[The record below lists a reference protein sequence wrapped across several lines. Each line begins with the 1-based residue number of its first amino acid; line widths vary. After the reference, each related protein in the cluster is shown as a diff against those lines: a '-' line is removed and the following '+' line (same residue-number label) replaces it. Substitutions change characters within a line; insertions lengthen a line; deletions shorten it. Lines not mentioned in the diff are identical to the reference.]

1 MFYQYKNY
9 KMTTLT
15 KKALLYGGG
24 GLVAVIILY
33 FIFKKKGTN
42 TPINTNNG
50 GGGANTTPDN
60 GKYPALV
67 LAKQGTRLRAEPNTN
82 SEILDTFDLGVM
94 LYPDN
99 AKTMPDGV
107 WYHVSEGGWVRSD
120 VVTSPDSNSTANIHQ
135 FPTGLEYTNG
145 NDIFSPNLPSTTTFD
160 VDEAFSLSKSGS
172 SISAPKFT
180 LKK

>member
-1 MFYQYKNY
+1 
-9 KMTTLT
+9 MTPLT

-24 GLVAVIILY
+24 GLVAVIVLY
-33 FIFKKKGTN
+33 FIFRKKATA
-42 TPINTNNG
+42 TPITNNG
-50 GGGANTTPDN
+50 GGGVNPIPNNA
-60 GKYPALV
+60 KYPALV

-120 VVTSPDSNSTANIHQ
+120 VVTSPDSNSTANIQ
-135 FPTGLEYTNG
+135 KFPTGLEYSNG
-145 NDIFSPNLPSTTTFD
+145 NDIFAPNLPSTPIFD
-160 VDEAFSLSKSGS
+160 VNEAFTLSKSGS
-172 SISAPKFT
+172 SISAPNFT

>member
-1 MFYQYKNY
+1 
-9 KMTTLT
+9 MTPLT

-24 GLVAVIILY
+24 GLVAVIVLY
-33 FIFKKKGTN
+33 FIFRKKGTN

-50 GGGANTTPDN
+50 GGGANTTPNN

-82 SEILDTFDLGVM
+82 SEILDNFDLGVM
-94 LYPDN
+94 LYPDD

-135 FPTGLEYTNG
+135 FPTGLEYPNG
-145 NDIFSPNLPSTTTFD
+145 NDIFAPNLPSTPTFD
-160 VDEAFSLSKSGS
+160 LDDSFTLSKSGS